1 MNAWGMSTLLR
12 VGLTCSLPPVGL
24 FGDAD
29 GLARYASSPSV
40 GAPDVSVQRYELVRG
55 SDPDIAGK
63 DVANGR
69 NAVYQLAA
77 LTIGAR
83 LAVADA

>member
-1 MNAWGMSTLLR
+1 MLTGSLGMLPRPRSAR
-12 VGLTCSLPPVGL
+12 PMSRCS
-24 FGDAD
+24 A
-29 GLARYASSPSV
+29 
-40 GAPDVSVQRYELVRG
+40 YELVRG

-63 DVANGR
+63 DVANRR